1 MCLLIFVFILVV
13 KVWYFVEFVLFRF
26 LFQVWF
32 SLILLIKIGGVEIFI
47 FCVVNC
53 FYEFVYD
60 NLLMC
65 QKRLKKFYWL
75 YYLFGFFVVVGSC
88 IVVVKYL
95 VVVDVIIFC
104 VVVVNGIVVMGIV
117 VMGVEVFMDGF
128 VLFIVCFVGVIVYV
142 YIVI

>member
-1 MCLLIFVFILVV
+1 M
-13 KVWYFVEFVLFRF
+13 
-26 LFQVWF
+26 
-32 SLILLIKIGGVEIFI
+32 
-47 FCVVNC
+47 
-53 FYEFVYD
+53 
-60 NLLMC
+60 
-65 QKRLKKFYWL
+65 KKFYWL

-142 YIVI
+142 YIVIWI